1 MNKDIMM
8 RIEETYP
15 SMTKKQRRI
24 ADYMRKNIDTM
35 AFVTLKELNKE
46 LGITEI
52 TILNTCKVLG
62 YKSFNEMKYEVRKY
76 INVNRRMDIYKQNDY
91 FNTALPE
98 YELSDKERLLTEI
111 CMEERCLIEEYIK
124 NFDCRQV
131 METARLFIEYHK
143 IILCGR
149 GLSHILCQWLASDL
163 AGSQIPSMI
172 VNAELNESVYSVL
185 PALDADT
192 LFVAISFPDYYF
204 MTEQMTKY
212 AKMKGAKI
220 VGITDS
226 PSAGVAKYADKLLTV
241 RSTTRMFLNTDSAP
255 MALIN
260 MLVSAVK
267 IEGGMEE
274 GVVGKEFGELF

>member
-1 MNKDIMM
+1 MDKDIMM

-15 SMTKKQRRI
+15 SMTKKQRQI
-24 ADYMRKNIDTM
+24 ADYMKENIDTM
-35 AFVTLKELNKE
+35 AFITLKELNKE

-62 YKSFNEMKYEVRKY
+62 FKSFNEMKYEVRKY
-76 INVNRRMDIYKQNDY
+76 INVNRRMDLYKQNDY

-98 YELSDKERLLTEI
+98 YELHDKERLLAEI
-111 CMEERCLIEEYIK
+111 CVEERGLLDEYVK
-124 NFDCRQV
+124 NFDSHQV
-131 METARLFIEYHK
+131 METAKLFFEYHK

-163 AGSQIPSMI
+163 AGSQIPTMI

-185 PALDADT
+185 PTLDADT
-192 LFVAISFPDYYF
+192 LFVAVSFPDYYF
-204 MTEQMTKY
+204 MTDQITKY

-241 RSTTRMFLNTDSAP
+241 RSTTRMFLNTASAP

-260 MLVSAVK
+260 MLMSAVK
-267 IEGGMEE
+267 IEGGLEAE
-274 GVVGKEFGELF
+274 VIGKEFGSLF

>member
-1 MNKDIMM
+1 MM

-111 CMEERCLIEEYIK
+111 CMEERSLIE
-124 NFDCRQV
+124 
-131 METARLFIEYHK
+131 
-143 IILCGR
+143 
-149 GLSHILCQWLASDL
+149 
-163 AGSQIPSMI
+163 
-172 VNAELNESVYSVL
+172 
-185 PALDADT
+185 
-192 LFVAISFPDYYF
+192 
-204 MTEQMTKY
+204 
-212 AKMKGAKI
+212 
-220 VGITDS
+220 
-226 PSAGVAKYADKLLTV
+226 
-241 RSTTRMFLNTDSAP
+241 
-255 MALIN
+255 
-260 MLVSAVK
+260 
-267 IEGGMEE
+267 
-274 GVVGKEFGELF
+274 